1 MPPESLN
8 ARIEELSRLVAQYMG
23 RLELDTKRA
32 DFARLE
38 AASQAEG
45 FWDDPQ
51 GAAVTLRAMNG
62 LRATIETW
70 TSLERD
76 ATDLAEFLEVATAEG
91 DEEAIASVEADV
103 TAMEARVEALRFQ
116 LALSGEYD
124 RSGVLIEVSASEG
137 GTESQ
142 DWAQMVLRMYTR
154 WAEKRG
160 FQAEVVSVA
169 EGDEAGIKSGTLQV
183 SGDYAYGYARS
194 ERGGHRLVRISPFD
208 GQARRH
214 TSFARVEVMPVVEH
228 DVDILI
234 DEKDVEMDVF
244 RSSGAGGQHVNK
256 TSSAVRLT
264 HKPTGIVAT
273 CQNERSQAQ
282 NREVAMKILRGRL
295 LERRLTEVENERR
308 RLKGEPTVAGFGS
321 SIRSYVLHPYTM
333 VKDNRTEHET
343 SNASGVLDGDL
354 DVFMEKWL
362 ETQIEG

>member
-1 MPPESLN
+1 MQRLDLN
-8 ARIEELSRLVAQYMG
+8 S
-23 RLELDTKRA
+23 KRA
-32 DFARLE
+32 DFAELE
-38 AASQAEG
+38 VASQAQG

-51 GAAVTLRAMNG
+51 GAAATLRAMNG
-62 LRATIETW
+62 LRAIIETW
-70 TSLERD
+70 TVLERD
-76 ATDLAEFLEVATAEG
+76 AADLAEFLEVADAEG
-91 DEEAIASVEADV
+91 DGEAIASVEAEV
-103 TAMEARVEALRFQ
+103 TAMEVRLEGLRFQ
-116 LALSGEYD
+116 LALGGEYD

-142 DWAQMVLRMYTR
+142 DWAQMVLRMYCR

-183 SGDYAYGYARS
+183 LGDYAYGYARS

-214 TSFARVEVMPVVEH
+214 TSFARVEVMPVVDH
-228 DVDILI
+228 DVDVQI

-333 VKDNRTEHET
+333 VKDNRTEYET

-362 ETQIEG
+362 ESQIEG